1 MLFFIESN
9 SIILLMGKIKILN
22 QNQFDSS
29 NFVYYKLNRSTGSLE
44 KSYSLTG
51 LRPYFIANHNFI
63 YGIINDAKKVVIFNL
78 DLEKMTEISYNDA
91 YDKFFANT
99 NGSDL
104 ILRSGISPYFL
115 KL

>member
-1 MLFFIESN
+1 MDAGAIICKLDRKSIYAYTYNKLF
-9 SIILLMGKIKILN
+9 
-22 QNQFDSS
+22 
-29 NFVYYKLNRSTGSLE
+29 KLNRTNGSLE
-44 KSYSLTG
+44 QSYSLTG
-51 LRPYFIANHNFI
+51 LRPYFIANKNYI